1 MSSRSSYLKAAL
13 LMPANL
19 FALAAGGL
27 ASWLVGEWTPLLAAA
42 GASTLYLGLV
52 SFLPSFRR
60 AVQRGMLASGDE
72 ALSPDQ
78 ELEVLLAELA
88 PTQKEHYESLREL
101 KARIV
106 ANYTRV
112 PGGRALAD
120 SSGRRIDGLL
130 TAFVRLL
137 STLNAYRRYLG
148 ATDKKAIEDEVAAL
162 GRELAADESPR
173 LKEVKQRRVEI
184 LELRLSRF
192 NKAEESREVVSHQL
206 AGIEDLLKL
215 TLEQSIAM
223 RDPEAV
229 GRQLEVLGAE
239 VQATEDSVKEMER
252 FMEFHEELSSP
263 THAPARV
270 RS

>member
-1 MSSRSSYLKAAL
+1 MASRGSYLKAAL

-19 FALAAGGL
+19 FALAAGGV
-27 ASWLVGEWTPLLAAA
+27 ASWVMGDLTPLLAAG

-60 AVQRGMLASGDE
+60 SVRAQLSAQAADALEPEEELA
-72 ALSPDQ
+72 AM
-78 ELEVLLAELA
+78 LAELA
-88 PTQKEHYESLREL
+88 PSQKEHYETLREL
-101 KARIV
+101 KSRIV
-106 ANYTRV
+106 QNYTRV
-112 PGGRALAD
+112 PGGGALAEG
-120 SSGRRIDGLL
+120 SARRIDGLL

-148 ATDKKAIEDEVAAL
+148 ATDKKAIEDEVAQL
-162 GRELAADESPR
+162 KSELAGAGER

-184 LELRLSRF
+184 LELRLARF

-229 GRQLEVLGAE
+229 GRQLEGLSAE
-239 VQATEDSVKEMER
+239 VAATEESVREMER
-252 FMEFHEELSSP
+252 FMEFHEEVAAP
-263 THAPARV
+263 VHAPVKV
-270 RS
+270 RP